1 MLYLD
6 HVITAVKALELVHDG
21 RPPRAVLTL
30 LCVRLEDRK
39 PLVAVRIIEPRAAD
53 VDACP
58 HGQIICGWASD
69 VLKACD
75 DP

>member
-1 MLYLD
+1 
-6 HVITAVKALELVHDG
+6 
-21 RPPRAVLTL
+21 
-30 LCVRLEDRK
+30 
-39 PLVAVRIIEPRAAD
+39 VRIIEPRAAD